1 MTDPMTES
9 IHELLTRLEREW
21 AEPRQTTH
29 HGKPTLLP
37 LSVRLERAIEAPAV
51 AVSAPPDVME
61 FWSLFKGAR
70 LFEDLQFSQWG
81 LVLVPPERAQVLTH
95 QLRLD
100 RARDVLPG
108 DLVIG
113 EFLGDSE
120 LLLVRADREAA
131 DYGSVLVVL
140 PLDRRKDWFR
150 VGSSL
155 TDFLR
160 SYAADAGAKFW
171 EGQGLTAARNLST

>member
-1 MTDPMTES
+1 MGRT
-9 IHELLTRLEREW
+9 
-21 AEPRQTTH
+21 RQTIH
-29 HGKPTLLP
+29 HGKPTVLP
-37 LSVRLERAIEAPAV
+37 LSARFERTDEPPAV
-51 AVSAPPDVME
+51 SIAAPPNVKE

-70 LFEDLQFSQWG
+70 LFEDRRFSQWG

-95 QLRLD
+95 QMRRD

-113 EFLGDSE
+113 EFLGDSD
-120 LLLVRADREAA
+120 LLVVRADQETA
-131 DYGSVLVVL
+131 DHGSVLVVP

-160 SYAADAGAKFW
+160 SYAAANGAKFW
-171 EGQGLTAARNLST
+171 EPRG